1 MPLTDVAPLE
11 ATIEIAAPPATVW
24 DLVSDLRNMRRWSP
38 QNRGTWVIGGETK
51 PGATFLNLNRRG
63 LLFWP
68 TQGKV
73 VEVEPEKRI
82 AFRIKENWTVWSYE
96 LEPTAD
102 GGTRLTNRRE
112 APKGISDLSVGLT
125 KTVLGGVDTFT
136 QELTEGMAETL
147 AKIKADAEE

>member
-11 ATIEIAAPPATVW
+11 ATIEIDAPPAKVW

-38 QNRGTWVIGGETK
+38 QNRRTWVLGGEVK
-51 PGATFLNLNRRG
+51 PGASFVNLNRRG

-73 VEVEPEKRI
+73 VEVEPGKRI

-96 LEPTAD
+96 LEPTAN

-136 QELTEGMAETL
+136 QELQEGMAETL
-147 AKIKADAEE
+147 AKIKQDAEA

>member
-1 MPLTDVAPLE
+1 MPLTDVAPLRAE
-11 ATIEIAAPPATVW
+11 IEIAAPPAKVW
-24 DLVSDLRNMRRWSP
+24 ALVSDLRNMRRWSP
-38 QNRGTWVIGGETK
+38 QNRGTFVLGRDTK
-51 PGATFLNLNRRG
+51 KGASFLNLNRRG
-63 LLFWP
+63 LVFWP

-73 VEVEPEKRI
+73 VEFEPEKRI

-136 QELTEGMAETL
+136 QELEDGLAETL
-147 AKIKADAEE
+147 RAIKADAEE

>member
-11 ATIEIAAPPATVW
+11 ATTEIAAPPATVW
-24 DLVSDLRNMRRWSP
+24 ELVSDLRNMRRWSP
-38 QNRGTWVIGGETK
+38 QNRRTWVIGGETK
-51 PGATFLNLNRRG
+51 PGARFLNLNRRG

-68 TQGKV
+68 TQGTV

-112 APKGISDLSVGLT
+112 APQGISDLSVGLT
-125 KTVLGGVDTFT
+125 KVALGGVDGFT
-136 QELTEGMAETL
+136 QELQDGLQQTL
-147 AKIKADAEE
+147 DRIKADAEA